1 MFTKSMPVFVKAVG
15 EADGLEEGVF
25 EAIVSVFGNVDSYG
39 DRMIEGAFK
48 DTLDE
53 WAASG
58 NPIPS
63 YYSHRM
69 DDPDYNIG
77 EVLEA
82 KELPPG
88 DALLPEKI
96 KDQGGLYV
104 KVQVDMHDEARKAR
118 QVYRLLKGRRLT
130 QFSFAY
136 DVVDY
141 AIVKGEN
148 DDQQVWE
155 LRKVKL
161 YEVGP
166 TPIGANQ
173 ETELLGVKAAGH
185 HARHLAAELKAGR
198 VLSAKNES
206 ELRTAY
212 DSIGKVLAALENEDD
227 SKATGREPAKV
238 TDEPTAAK
246 ATEEPTRAPSAATR
260 LQLELALSE
269 FETINA

>member
-77 EVLEA
+77 EVIDA
-82 KELPPG
+82 KELAPG
-88 DALLPEKI
+88 DPMLPAKI
-96 KDQGGLYV
+96 KDLGGLYV
-104 KVQVDMHDEARKAR
+104 KVQVDLHQEALKAR

-136 DVVDY
+136 DIVDY
-141 AIVKGEN
+141 AIVKGEQ
-148 DDQQVWE
+148 DDHEVWE

-185 HARHLAAELKAGR
+185 HARQLASEVKAGR
-198 VLSAKNES
+198 VLSAKNEG

-212 DSIGKVLAALENEDD
+212 DSIGKVLAALESDDD
-227 SKATGREPAKV
+227 SKANGDEPAKV
-238 TDEPTAAK
+238 DEPSGAK
-246 ATEEPTRAPSAATR
+246 ADEPTRASSALTR
-260 LQLELALSE
+260 LQLELALGELESIE
-269 FETINA
+269 S